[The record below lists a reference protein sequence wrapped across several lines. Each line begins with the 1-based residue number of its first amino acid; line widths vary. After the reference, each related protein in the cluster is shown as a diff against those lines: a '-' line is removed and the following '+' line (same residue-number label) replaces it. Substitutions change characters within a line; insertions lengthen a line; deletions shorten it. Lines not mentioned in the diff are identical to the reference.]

1 MLYIYPET
9 VESVRKFVNKKWP
22 DKNKEVYCQ
31 ENESAW
37 HQNRYILITVS
48 PRINFKVVHYEY
60 INGYLELHLEDDY
73 YGNTFNQ
80 RLYKYLRD
88 NIDTES
94 GDYLWHNWNGMKQG
108 RLRYEY
114 KIGDLLELADYLTK
128 FISKI
133 DPLIEDFLNTY
144 YDGNNDTQKEI
155 FTVSSIDFNKIEDG
169 ASVNINITDGTG
181 SKVVLH
187 TMSLKDVLSL
197 KLKIP
202 DYQRIYCWPQKN
214 VEQLLDDIFI
224 PRNHKYHLGTLI
236 LQKKGDD
243 YDIIDGQQR
252 TVTLALILRAMC
264 IDNIL
269 LLKEKFDSV
278 EAQKYIGY
286 NRYII
291 EMYLDRHYPNIETRS
306 KEAKKILDIISFD
319 VLVLNDSSLE
329 LAYTFF
335 STQNARGKALTD
347 YELLKSHHLRFIPES
362 HEAQQRH
369 LAKMWDKLLVKSER
383 ENGDRSVSIILGI
396 YLYCLRKWTRK
407 QYWYI
412 KEPNRVK
419 NEFEA
424 APTIPEIPP
433 FGERFDFMDPIQG
446 GTHFFAFVNA
456 FIQHYNH
463 FIETKQYH
471 ILWETISCSGLIEIN
486 INGNDD
492 NKKLSE
498 GKRRTH
504 WWYGDVIAAF
514 LFAYYMKFGNQYLSE
529 ALTCITRIVSQLRYE
544 KSKANK
550 QSIMDKAGEME
561 IIVMINQATSPTFFL
576 ASARDIIKRLPYFD
590 KLLTGFDAPSATYL
604 YIDKKM
610 RDHNL
615 FQAICRVNRVDSE
628 EKDFGYII
636 DYQDLFGAVKS
647 AIEDYTN
654 GAFDGYDDDDIEGLL
669 SDRLTEGRKALEES
683 LQAVYTMCEVIHPQ
697 TREGYFAYFVY
708 AETTPVEDQQK
719 ECEENANKRETFYKL
734 VSRLVRRYIDIANE
748 MEQAGYTTEEAA
760 DIKKQV
766 DYFNDIKDEIKLKS
780 GDALDLKYYD
790 PAMRQLIDNYV
801 RAEDSEKLVDLADIS
816 FLDLIDTQGD
826 KAIDSLPKKIKQN
839 ERSVAEILAA
849 NMRKMIISERPNN
862 PAYFDKM
869 SDLLNHLLQE
879 QKDGKIQYKEL
890 IKKLIE
896 KLKEARS
903 TIKTKYPAT
912 IDTKGKQAL
921 YDNLGKDETLAL
933 RVHETIKAN
942 ARDGFRD
949 MDSSGL
955 KKMKALRR
963 AVERVLQGVEVNID
977 DIMQLIV
984 AQREY

>member
-1 MLYIYPET
+1 M
-9 VESVRKFVNKKWP
+9 R
-22 DKNKEVYCQ
+22 
-31 ENESAW
+31 
-37 HQNRYILITVS
+37 
-48 PRINFKVVHYEY
+48 
-60 INGYLELHLEDDY
+60 
-73 YGNTFNQ
+73 
-80 RLYKYLRD
+80 
-88 NIDTES
+88 
-94 GDYLWHNWNGMKQG
+94 QG

-144 YDGNNDTQKEI
+144 YDGNNDTQKDSC
-155 FTVSSIDFNKIEDG
+155 TVSSIDFNEIENG
-169 ASVNINITDGTG
+169 ASVNINITEGTE

-187 TMSLKDVLSL
+187 TMLLKDVFSL

-291 EMYLDRHYPNIETRS
+291 ETYLDRHYPNIETRS

-347 YELLKSHHLRFIPES
+347 YELLKTDYELLKSHHLRFIPES
-362 HEAQQRH
+362 HEDQQRH

-383 ENGDRSVSIILGI
+383 DNGDRSVSIILGI

-412 KEPNRVK
+412 NEPNRVK

-433 FGERFDFMDPIQG
+433 FGEKFDFMDPIQG
-446 GTHFFAFVNA
+446 GAHFFAFVNT
-456 FIQHYNH
+456 FIQQYKH

-471 ILWETISCSGLIEIN
+471 ILWKTISCSGLLEMDI
-486 INGNDD
+486 DD
-492 NKKLSE
+492 NNKKFLE

-504 WWYGDVIAAF
+504 WWYGDIIAAF

-576 ASARDIIKRLPYFD
+576 ASAWNIIKRLPYFD
-590 KLLTGFDAPSATYL
+590 KDLKGIRADYFSREMSLYEKNEKNYL
-604 YIDKKM
+604 IDKFK
-610 RDHNL
+610 DLHN
-615 FQAICRVNRVDSE
+615 
-628 EKDFGYII
+628 K
-636 DYQDLFGAVKS
+636 
-647 AIEDYTN
+647 
-654 GAFDGYDDDDIEGLL
+654 
-669 SDRLTEGRKALEES
+669 
-683 LQAVYTMCEVIHPQ
+683 
-697 TREGYFAYFVY
+697 
-708 AETTPVEDQQK
+708 
-719 ECEENANKRETFYKL
+719 
-734 VSRLVRRYIDIANE
+734 
-748 MEQAGYTTEEAA
+748 
-760 DIKKQV
+760 
-766 DYFNDIKDEIKLKS
+766 
-780 GDALDLKYYD
+780 
-790 PAMRQLIDNYV
+790 
-801 RAEDSEKLVDLADIS
+801 
-816 FLDLIDTQGD
+816 
-826 KAIDSLPKKIKQN
+826 
-839 ERSVAEILAA
+839 
-849 NMRKMIISERPNN
+849 
-862 PAYFDKM
+862 
-869 SDLLNHLLQE
+869 
-879 QKDGKIQYKEL
+879 
-890 IKKLIE
+890 
-896 KLKEARS
+896 
-903 TIKTKYPAT
+903 
-912 IDTKGKQAL
+912 
-921 YDNLGKDETLAL
+921 
-933 RVHETIKAN
+933 
-942 ARDGFRD
+942 
-949 MDSSGL
+949 
-955 KKMKALRR
+955 
-963 AVERVLQGVEVNID
+963 
-977 DIMQLIV
+977 
-984 AQREY
+984 

>member
-22 DKNKEVYCQ
+22 DKNKKVYCQ

-48 PRINFKVVHYEY
+48 PRINFKAVHYEY
-60 INGYLELHLEDDY
+60 INGYLELHLEDEY

-94 GDYLWHNWNGMKQG
+94 GDYLWHNWYGMRQG

-144 YDGNNDTQKEI
+144 YDGNNETQKNSC
-155 FTVSSIDFNKIEDG
+155 TVSSVDFNEIEDG
-169 ASVNINITDGTG
+169 TSVNINITEGTE
-181 SKVVLH
+181 SKVVLQ
-187 TMSLKDVLSL
+187 TMSLRDVLSL

-224 PRNHKYHLGTLI
+224 QRGHKYHLGTLI
-236 LQKKGDD
+236 LQKKGDE

-252 TVTLALILRAMC
+252 TVTLALILRAMDF
-264 IDNIL
+264 DNIQ
-269 LLKEKFDSV
+269 LLKESFDSV
-278 EAQKYIGY
+278 EAQRFVGY

-291 EMYLDRHYPNIETRS
+291 ETYLNRRYPDSDERRN
-306 KEAKKILDIISFD
+306 KVGNILDTISFD

-383 ENGDRSVSIILGI
+383 DNGDRSVSIILGI

-412 KEPNRVK
+412 NEPNRVK

-446 GTHFFAFVNA
+446 GAHFFSFVDT

-463 FIETKQYH
+463 FIETKQYQ
-471 ILWETISCSGLIEIN
+471 ILWKTISCSGLLEMEIDSN
-486 INGNDD
+486 
-492 NKKLSE
+492 NKEFSE
-498 GKRRTH
+498 GKRGTH

-529 ALTCITRIVSQLRYE
+529 AMTCITRIVSQLRYE

-576 ASARDIIKRLPYFD
+576 ANAWDIINRLPYFD
-590 KLLTGFDAPSATYL
+590 KTLKGIRA
-604 YIDKKM
+604 
-610 RDHNL
+610 
-615 FQAICRVNRVDSE
+615 
-628 EKDFGYII
+628 
-636 DYQDLFGAVKS
+636 
-647 AIEDYTN
+647 
-654 GAFDGYDDDDIEGLL
+654 
-669 SDRLTEGRKALEES
+669 
-683 LQAVYTMCEVIHPQ
+683 
-697 TREGYFAYFVY
+697 
-708 AETTPVEDQQK
+708 
-719 ECEENANKRETFYKL
+719 
-734 VSRLVRRYIDIANE
+734 
-748 MEQAGYTTEEAA
+748 
-760 DIKKQV
+760 
-766 DYFNDIKDEIKLKS
+766 DYFSREMSLYEKNEKN
-780 GDALDLKYYD
+780 Y
-790 PAMRQLIDNYV
+790 LID
-801 RAEDSEKLVDLADIS
+801 R
-816 FLDLIDTQGD
+816 F
-826 KAIDSLPKKIKQN
+826 
-839 ERSVAEILAA
+839 
-849 NMRKMIISERPNN
+849 
-862 PAYFDKM
+862 
-869 SDLLNHLLQE
+869 
-879 QKDGKIQYKEL
+879 KEL
-890 IKKLIE
+890 HNK
-896 KLKEARS
+896 
-903 TIKTKYPAT
+903 
-912 IDTKGKQAL
+912 
-921 YDNLGKDETLAL
+921 
-933 RVHETIKAN
+933 
-942 ARDGFRD
+942 
-949 MDSSGL
+949 
-955 KKMKALRR
+955 
-963 AVERVLQGVEVNID
+963 
-977 DIMQLIV
+977 
-984 AQREY
+984 

>member
-9 VESVRKFVNKKWP
+9 VESVGKFVNKKWL
-22 DKNKEVYCQ
+22 DKNKKVYCQ

-48 PRINFKVVHYEY
+48 PRINFKAVHYEY
-60 INGYLELHLEDDY
+60 INGYLELHLEDEY

-94 GDYLWHNWNGMKQG
+94 GDYLWHNWYGMRQG

-144 YDGNNDTQKEI
+144 YDGNNETQKNSC
-155 FTVSSIDFNKIEDG
+155 TVSSVDFNEIEDG
-169 ASVNINITDGTG
+169 TSVNINITEGTE
-181 SKVVLH
+181 SKVVLQ
-187 TMSLKDVLSL
+187 TMSLRDVLSL

-224 PRNHKYHLGTLI
+224 QRGHKYHLGTLI
-236 LQKKGDD
+236 LQKKGDE

-252 TVTLALILRAMC
+252 TVTLALILRAMDF
-264 IDNIL
+264 DNIQ
-269 LLKEKFDSV
+269 LLKESFDSV
-278 EAQKYIGY
+278 EAQRYVGY

-291 EMYLDRHYPNIETRS
+291 ETYLNRRYPDSDERRN
-306 KEAKKILDIISFD
+306 KVGNILDTISFD

-383 ENGDRSVSIILGI
+383 DNGDRSVSIILGI

-412 KEPNRVK
+412 NEPNRVK

-446 GTHFFAFVNA
+446 GAHFFSFVDT

-463 FIETKQYH
+463 FIETKQYQ
-471 ILWETISCSGLIEIN
+471 ILWKTISCSGLLEMEIDSN
-486 INGNDD
+486 
-492 NKKLSE
+492 NKKFSE

-529 ALTCITRIVSQLRYE
+529 AMTCITRIVSQLRYE

-576 ASARDIIKRLPYFD
+576 ANAWDIINRLPYFD
-590 KLLTGFDAPSATYL
+590 KTLKGIRA
-604 YIDKKM
+604 
-610 RDHNL
+610 
-615 FQAICRVNRVDSE
+615 
-628 EKDFGYII
+628 
-636 DYQDLFGAVKS
+636 
-647 AIEDYTN
+647 
-654 GAFDGYDDDDIEGLL
+654 
-669 SDRLTEGRKALEES
+669 
-683 LQAVYTMCEVIHPQ
+683 
-697 TREGYFAYFVY
+697 
-708 AETTPVEDQQK
+708 
-719 ECEENANKRETFYKL
+719 
-734 VSRLVRRYIDIANE
+734 
-748 MEQAGYTTEEAA
+748 
-760 DIKKQV
+760 
-766 DYFNDIKDEIKLKS
+766 DYFSREMSLYEKNEKN
-780 GDALDLKYYD
+780 Y
-790 PAMRQLIDNYV
+790 LID
-801 RAEDSEKLVDLADIS
+801 R
-816 FLDLIDTQGD
+816 F
-826 KAIDSLPKKIKQN
+826 
-839 ERSVAEILAA
+839 
-849 NMRKMIISERPNN
+849 
-862 PAYFDKM
+862 
-869 SDLLNHLLQE
+869 
-879 QKDGKIQYKEL
+879 KEL
-890 IKKLIE
+890 HNK
-896 KLKEARS
+896 
-903 TIKTKYPAT
+903 
-912 IDTKGKQAL
+912 
-921 YDNLGKDETLAL
+921 
-933 RVHETIKAN
+933 
-942 ARDGFRD
+942 
-949 MDSSGL
+949 
-955 KKMKALRR
+955 
-963 AVERVLQGVEVNID
+963 
-977 DIMQLIV
+977 
-984 AQREY
+984 

>member
-22 DKNKEVYCQ
+22 DKNKKVYCQ

-48 PRINFKVVHYEY
+48 PRINFKAVHYEY
-60 INGYLELHLEDDY
+60 INGYLELHLEDEY

-94 GDYLWHNWNGMKQG
+94 GDYLWHNWYGMRQG

-144 YDGNNDTQKEI
+144 YDGNNETQKNSY
-155 FTVSSIDFNKIEDG
+155 TVSSVDFNEIEDG
-169 ASVNINITDGTG
+169 TSVNINITEGTE
-181 SKVVLH
+181 SKVVLQ
-187 TMSLKDVLSL
+187 TMSLRDVLSL

-224 PRNHKYHLGTLI
+224 QRGHKYHLGTLI
-236 LQKKGDD
+236 LQKKGDE

-252 TVTLALILRAMC
+252 TVTLALILRAMDF
-264 IDNIL
+264 DNIQ
-269 LLKEKFDSV
+269 LLKESFDSV
-278 EAQKYIGY
+278 EAQRYVGY

-291 EMYLDRHYPNIETRS
+291 ETYLNRRYPDSDERRN
-306 KEAKKILDIISFD
+306 KVGNILDTISFD

-383 ENGDRSVSIILGI
+383 DNGDRSVSIILGI

-412 KEPNRVK
+412 NEPNRVK

-446 GTHFFAFVNA
+446 GAHFFSFVDT

-463 FIETKQYH
+463 FIETKQYQ
-471 ILWETISCSGLIEIN
+471 ILWKTISCSGLLEMEIDSN
-486 INGNDD
+486 
-492 NKKLSE
+492 NKKFSE

-529 ALTCITRIVSQLRYE
+529 AMTCITRIVSQLRYE

-576 ASARDIIKRLPYFD
+576 ANAWDIINRLPYFD
-590 KLLTGFDAPSATYL
+590 KTLKGIRA
-604 YIDKKM
+604 
-610 RDHNL
+610 
-615 FQAICRVNRVDSE
+615 
-628 EKDFGYII
+628 
-636 DYQDLFGAVKS
+636 
-647 AIEDYTN
+647 
-654 GAFDGYDDDDIEGLL
+654 
-669 SDRLTEGRKALEES
+669 
-683 LQAVYTMCEVIHPQ
+683 
-697 TREGYFAYFVY
+697 
-708 AETTPVEDQQK
+708 
-719 ECEENANKRETFYKL
+719 
-734 VSRLVRRYIDIANE
+734 
-748 MEQAGYTTEEAA
+748 
-760 DIKKQV
+760 
-766 DYFNDIKDEIKLKS
+766 DYFSREMSLYEKNEKN
-780 GDALDLKYYD
+780 Y
-790 PAMRQLIDNYV
+790 LID
-801 RAEDSEKLVDLADIS
+801 R
-816 FLDLIDTQGD
+816 F
-826 KAIDSLPKKIKQN
+826 
-839 ERSVAEILAA
+839 
-849 NMRKMIISERPNN
+849 
-862 PAYFDKM
+862 
-869 SDLLNHLLQE
+869 
-879 QKDGKIQYKEL
+879 KEL
-890 IKKLIE
+890 HNK
-896 KLKEARS
+896 
-903 TIKTKYPAT
+903 
-912 IDTKGKQAL
+912 
-921 YDNLGKDETLAL
+921 
-933 RVHETIKAN
+933 
-942 ARDGFRD
+942 
-949 MDSSGL
+949 
-955 KKMKALRR
+955 
-963 AVERVLQGVEVNID
+963 
-977 DIMQLIV
+977 
-984 AQREY
+984 

>member
-22 DKNKEVYCQ
+22 DKNKKVYCQ

-48 PRINFKVVHYEY
+48 PRINFKAVHYEY
-60 INGYLELHLEDDY
+60 INGYLELHLEDEY

-94 GDYLWHNWNGMKQG
+94 GDYLWHNWYGMRQG

-144 YDGNNDTQKEI
+144 YDGNNETQKNSC
-155 FTVSSIDFNKIEDG
+155 TVSSVDFNEIEDG
-169 ASVNINITDGTG
+169 TSVNINITEGTE
-181 SKVVLH
+181 SKVVLQ
-187 TMSLKDVLSL
+187 TMSLRDVLSL

-202 DYQRIYCWPQKN
+202 DYQHIYCWPQKN

-224 PRNHKYHLGTLI
+224 QRGHKYHLGTLI
-236 LQKKGDD
+236 LQKKGDE

-252 TVTLALILRAMC
+252 TVTLALILRAMDF
-264 IDNIL
+264 DNIQ
-269 LLKEKFDSV
+269 LLKESFDSV
-278 EAQKYIGY
+278 EAQRYVGY

-291 EMYLDRHYPNIETRS
+291 ETYLNRRYPDSDERRN
-306 KEAKKILDIISFD
+306 KVGNILDTISFD

-383 ENGDRSVSIILGI
+383 DNGDRSVSIILGI

-412 KEPNRVK
+412 NEPNRVK

-446 GTHFFAFVNA
+446 GAHFFSFVDT

-463 FIETKQYH
+463 FIETKQYQ
-471 ILWETISCSGLIEIN
+471 ILWKTISCSGLLEMEIDSN
-486 INGNDD
+486 
-492 NKKLSE
+492 NKKFSE

-529 ALTCITRIVSQLRYE
+529 AMTCITRIVSQLRYE

-576 ASARDIIKRLPYFD
+576 ANAWDIINRLPYFD
-590 KLLTGFDAPSATYL
+590 KTLKGIRA
-604 YIDKKM
+604 
-610 RDHNL
+610 
-615 FQAICRVNRVDSE
+615 
-628 EKDFGYII
+628 
-636 DYQDLFGAVKS
+636 
-647 AIEDYTN
+647 
-654 GAFDGYDDDDIEGLL
+654 
-669 SDRLTEGRKALEES
+669 
-683 LQAVYTMCEVIHPQ
+683 
-697 TREGYFAYFVY
+697 
-708 AETTPVEDQQK
+708 
-719 ECEENANKRETFYKL
+719 
-734 VSRLVRRYIDIANE
+734 
-748 MEQAGYTTEEAA
+748 
-760 DIKKQV
+760 
-766 DYFNDIKDEIKLKS
+766 DYFSREMSLYEKNEKN
-780 GDALDLKYYD
+780 Y
-790 PAMRQLIDNYV
+790 LID
-801 RAEDSEKLVDLADIS
+801 R
-816 FLDLIDTQGD
+816 F
-826 KAIDSLPKKIKQN
+826 
-839 ERSVAEILAA
+839 
-849 NMRKMIISERPNN
+849 
-862 PAYFDKM
+862 
-869 SDLLNHLLQE
+869 
-879 QKDGKIQYKEL
+879 KEL
-890 IKKLIE
+890 HNK
-896 KLKEARS
+896 
-903 TIKTKYPAT
+903 
-912 IDTKGKQAL
+912 
-921 YDNLGKDETLAL
+921 
-933 RVHETIKAN
+933 
-942 ARDGFRD
+942 
-949 MDSSGL
+949 
-955 KKMKALRR
+955 
-963 AVERVLQGVEVNID
+963 
-977 DIMQLIV
+977 
-984 AQREY
+984 

>member
-22 DKNKEVYCQ
+22 DKNKKVYCQ

-60 INGYLELHLEDDY
+60 INGYLELHLEDEY

-94 GDYLWHNWNGMKQG
+94 GDYLWHNWYGMRQG

-144 YDGNNDTQKEI
+144 YDGNNETQKNSC
-155 FTVSSIDFNKIEDG
+155 TVSSVDFNEIEDG
-169 ASVNINITDGTG
+169 TSVNINITEGTE
-181 SKVVLH
+181 SKVVLQ
-187 TMSLKDVLSL
+187 TMSLRDVLSL

-224 PRNHKYHLGTLI
+224 QRGHKYHLGTLI
-236 LQKKGDD
+236 LQKKGDE

-252 TVTLALILRAMC
+252 TVTLALILRAMDF
-264 IDNIL
+264 DNIQ
-269 LLKEKFDSV
+269 LLKESFDSV
-278 EAQKYIGY
+278 EAQRYVGY

-291 EMYLDRHYPNIETRS
+291 ETYLNRRYPDSDERRN
-306 KEAKKILDIISFD
+306 KVGNILDTISFD

-383 ENGDRSVSIILGI
+383 DNGDRSVSIILGI

-412 KEPNRVK
+412 NEPNRVK

-446 GTHFFAFVNA
+446 GAHFFSFVDT

-471 ILWETISCSGLIEIN
+471 ILWETISCSGLLEMEIDSN
-486 INGNDD
+486 
-492 NKKLSE
+492 NKKFSE

-529 ALTCITRIVSQLRYE
+529 AMTCITRIVSQLRYE

-576 ASARDIIKRLPYFD
+576 ANAWDIINRLPYFD
-590 KLLTGFDAPSATYL
+590 KTLKGIRA
-604 YIDKKM
+604 
-610 RDHNL
+610 
-615 FQAICRVNRVDSE
+615 
-628 EKDFGYII
+628 
-636 DYQDLFGAVKS
+636 
-647 AIEDYTN
+647 
-654 GAFDGYDDDDIEGLL
+654 
-669 SDRLTEGRKALEES
+669 
-683 LQAVYTMCEVIHPQ
+683 
-697 TREGYFAYFVY
+697 
-708 AETTPVEDQQK
+708 
-719 ECEENANKRETFYKL
+719 
-734 VSRLVRRYIDIANE
+734 
-748 MEQAGYTTEEAA
+748 
-760 DIKKQV
+760 
-766 DYFNDIKDEIKLKS
+766 DYFSREMSLYEKNEKN
-780 GDALDLKYYD
+780 Y
-790 PAMRQLIDNYV
+790 LID
-801 RAEDSEKLVDLADIS
+801 R
-816 FLDLIDTQGD
+816 F
-826 KAIDSLPKKIKQN
+826 
-839 ERSVAEILAA
+839 
-849 NMRKMIISERPNN
+849 
-862 PAYFDKM
+862 
-869 SDLLNHLLQE
+869 
-879 QKDGKIQYKEL
+879 KEL
-890 IKKLIE
+890 HNK
-896 KLKEARS
+896 
-903 TIKTKYPAT
+903 
-912 IDTKGKQAL
+912 
-921 YDNLGKDETLAL
+921 
-933 RVHETIKAN
+933 
-942 ARDGFRD
+942 
-949 MDSSGL
+949 
-955 KKMKALRR
+955 
-963 AVERVLQGVEVNID
+963 
-977 DIMQLIV
+977 
-984 AQREY
+984 

>member
-1 MLYIYPET
+1 M
-9 VESVRKFVNKKWP
+9 
-22 DKNKEVYCQ
+22 Q
-31 ENESAW
+31 
-37 HQNRYILITVS
+37 
-48 PRINFKVVHYEY
+48 
-60 INGYLELHLEDDY
+60 
-73 YGNTFNQ
+73 
-80 RLYKYLRD
+80 
-88 NIDTES
+88 
-94 GDYLWHNWNGMKQG
+94 
-108 RLRYEY
+108 
-114 KIGDLLELADYLTK
+114 
-128 FISKI
+128 
-133 DPLIEDFLNTY
+133 
-144 YDGNNDTQKEI
+144 
-155 FTVSSIDFNKIEDG
+155 
-169 ASVNINITDGTG
+169 
-181 SKVVLH
+181 
-187 TMSLKDVLSL
+187 
-197 KLKIP
+197 
-202 DYQRIYCWPQKN
+202 
-214 VEQLLDDIFI
+214 

-590 KLLTGFDAPSATYL
+590 K
-604 YIDKKM
+604 
-610 RDHNL
+610 NL
-615 FQAICRVNRVDSE
+615 KGIR
-628 EKDFGYII
+628 
-636 DYQDLFGAVKS
+636 
-647 AIEDYTN
+647 
-654 GAFDGYDDDDIEGLL
+654 
-669 SDRLTEGRKALEES
+669 
-683 LQAVYTMCEVIHPQ
+683 
-697 TREGYFAYFVY
+697 
-708 AETTPVEDQQK
+708 
-719 ECEENANKRETFYKL
+719 
-734 VSRLVRRYIDIANE
+734 
-748 MEQAGYTTEEAA
+748 
-760 DIKKQV
+760 V
-766 DYFNDIKDEIKLKS
+766 DYFNKEMSLYEQNEKN
-780 GDALDLKYYD
+780 Y
-790 PAMRQLIDNYV
+790 LID
-801 RAEDSEKLVDLADIS
+801 S
-816 FLDLIDTQGD
+816 F
-826 KAIDSLPKKIKQN
+826 
-839 ERSVAEILAA
+839 
-849 NMRKMIISERPNN
+849 
-862 PAYFDKM
+862 
-869 SDLLNHLLQE
+869 
-879 QKDGKIQYKEL
+879 
-890 IKKLIE
+890 
-896 KLKEARS
+896 
-903 TIKTKYPAT
+903 KTLHNK
-912 IDTKGKQAL
+912 
-921 YDNLGKDETLAL
+921 
-933 RVHETIKAN
+933 
-942 ARDGFRD
+942 
-949 MDSSGL
+949 
-955 KKMKALRR
+955 
-963 AVERVLQGVEVNID
+963 
-977 DIMQLIV
+977 
-984 AQREY
+984 

>member
-22 DKNKEVYCQ
+22 DKNKKVYCQ

-60 INGYLELHLEDDY
+60 INGYLELHLEDEY

-94 GDYLWHNWNGMKQG
+94 GDYLWHNWYGMRQG

-133 DPLIEDFLNTY
+133 DPLIENFLNTY
-144 YDGNNDTQKEI
+144 YDGNNETQKNSC
-155 FTVSSIDFNKIEDG
+155 TVSSVDFNEIEDG
-169 ASVNINITDGTG
+169 TSVNINITEGTEN
-181 SKVVLH
+181 KVVLQ
-187 TMSLKDVLSL
+187 TMSLRDVLSL

-224 PRNHKYHLGTLI
+224 QRGHKYHLGTLI
-236 LQKKGDD
+236 LQKKGDE

-252 TVTLALILRAMC
+252 TVTLALILRAMDF
-264 IDNIL
+264 DNIQ
-269 LLKEKFDSV
+269 LLKESFDSV
-278 EAQKYIGY
+278 EAQRYVGY

-291 EMYLDRHYPNIETRS
+291 ETYLNRRYPDSDERRN
-306 KEAKKILDIISFD
+306 KVGNILDTISFD

-383 ENGDRSVSIILGI
+383 DNGDRSVSIILGI

-412 KEPNRVK
+412 NEPNRVK

-446 GTHFFAFVNA
+446 GAHFFSFVDT

-463 FIETKQYH
+463 FIETKQYQ
-471 ILWETISCSGLIEIN
+471 ILWKTISCSGLLEMEIDSN
-486 INGNDD
+486 
-492 NKKLSE
+492 NKKFSE

-529 ALTCITRIVSQLRYE
+529 AMTCITRIVSQLRYE

-576 ASARDIIKRLPYFD
+576 ANAWDIINRLPYFD
-590 KLLTGFDAPSATYL
+590 KTLKGIRA
-604 YIDKKM
+604 
-610 RDHNL
+610 
-615 FQAICRVNRVDSE
+615 
-628 EKDFGYII
+628 
-636 DYQDLFGAVKS
+636 
-647 AIEDYTN
+647 
-654 GAFDGYDDDDIEGLL
+654 
-669 SDRLTEGRKALEES
+669 
-683 LQAVYTMCEVIHPQ
+683 
-697 TREGYFAYFVY
+697 
-708 AETTPVEDQQK
+708 
-719 ECEENANKRETFYKL
+719 
-734 VSRLVRRYIDIANE
+734 
-748 MEQAGYTTEEAA
+748 
-760 DIKKQV
+760 
-766 DYFNDIKDEIKLKS
+766 DYFSREMSLYEKNEKN
-780 GDALDLKYYD
+780 Y
-790 PAMRQLIDNYV
+790 LID
-801 RAEDSEKLVDLADIS
+801 R
-816 FLDLIDTQGD
+816 F
-826 KAIDSLPKKIKQN
+826 
-839 ERSVAEILAA
+839 
-849 NMRKMIISERPNN
+849 
-862 PAYFDKM
+862 
-869 SDLLNHLLQE
+869 
-879 QKDGKIQYKEL
+879 KEL
-890 IKKLIE
+890 HNK
-896 KLKEARS
+896 
-903 TIKTKYPAT
+903 
-912 IDTKGKQAL
+912 
-921 YDNLGKDETLAL
+921 
-933 RVHETIKAN
+933 
-942 ARDGFRD
+942 
-949 MDSSGL
+949 
-955 KKMKALRR
+955 
-963 AVERVLQGVEVNID
+963 
-977 DIMQLIV
+977 
-984 AQREY
+984 

>member
-22 DKNKEVYCQ
+22 DKNKKVYCQ

-60 INGYLELHLEDDY
+60 INGYLELHLEDEY

-80 RLYKYLRD
+80 KLYKYLRD

-94 GDYLWHNWNGMKQG
+94 GDYLWHNWYGMRQG

-128 FISKI
+128 FISKV

-144 YDGNNDTQKEI
+144 YDGNNETQKNSC
-155 FTVSSIDFNKIEDG
+155 TVSSVDFNEIEDG
-169 ASVNINITDGTG
+169 TSVNINITEGTE
-181 SKVVLH
+181 SKVVLQ
-187 TMSLKDVLSL
+187 TMSLRDVLSL

-224 PRNHKYHLGTLI
+224 QRGHKYHLGTLI
-236 LQKKGDD
+236 LQKKGDE

-252 TVTLALILRAMC
+252 TVTLALILRAMDF
-264 IDNIL
+264 DNIQ
-269 LLKEKFDSV
+269 LLKESFDSV
-278 EAQKYIGY
+278 EAQRYVGY

-291 EMYLDRHYPNIETRS
+291 ETYLNRRYPDSDERRN
-306 KEAKKILDIISFD
+306 KVGNILDTISFD

-383 ENGDRSVSIILGI
+383 DNGDRSVSIILGI

-412 KEPNRVK
+412 NEPNRVK

-446 GTHFFAFVNA
+446 GAHFFSFVDT

-463 FIETKQYH
+463 FIETKQYQ
-471 ILWETISCSGLIEIN
+471 ILWKTISCSGLLEMEIDSN
-486 INGNDD
+486 
-492 NKKLSE
+492 NKKFSE

-529 ALTCITRIVSQLRYE
+529 AMTCITRIVSQLRYE

-576 ASARDIIKRLPYFD
+576 ANAWDIIKRLPYFD
-590 KLLTGFDAPSATYL
+590 KTLKGIRA
-604 YIDKKM
+604 
-610 RDHNL
+610 
-615 FQAICRVNRVDSE
+615 
-628 EKDFGYII
+628 
-636 DYQDLFGAVKS
+636 
-647 AIEDYTN
+647 
-654 GAFDGYDDDDIEGLL
+654 
-669 SDRLTEGRKALEES
+669 
-683 LQAVYTMCEVIHPQ
+683 
-697 TREGYFAYFVY
+697 
-708 AETTPVEDQQK
+708 
-719 ECEENANKRETFYKL
+719 
-734 VSRLVRRYIDIANE
+734 
-748 MEQAGYTTEEAA
+748 
-760 DIKKQV
+760 
-766 DYFNDIKDEIKLKS
+766 DYFNKEMSLYEQNEKN
-780 GDALDLKYYD
+780 Y
-790 PAMRQLIDNYV
+790 LID
-801 RAEDSEKLVDLADIS
+801 S
-816 FLDLIDTQGD
+816 F
-826 KAIDSLPKKIKQN
+826 
-839 ERSVAEILAA
+839 
-849 NMRKMIISERPNN
+849 
-862 PAYFDKM
+862 
-869 SDLLNHLLQE
+869 
-879 QKDGKIQYKEL
+879 
-890 IKKLIE
+890 
-896 KLKEARS
+896 
-903 TIKTKYPAT
+903 KTLHNK
-912 IDTKGKQAL
+912 
-921 YDNLGKDETLAL
+921 
-933 RVHETIKAN
+933 
-942 ARDGFRD
+942 
-949 MDSSGL
+949 
-955 KKMKALRR
+955 
-963 AVERVLQGVEVNID
+963 
-977 DIMQLIV
+977 
-984 AQREY
+984 

>member
-60 INGYLELHLEDDY
+60 INGYLELHLEDEY

-80 RLYKYLRD
+80 KLYKYLRD

-94 GDYLWHNWNGMKQG
+94 GDYLWHNWYGMRQG

-144 YDGNNDTQKEI
+144 YDGNNETQKNNC
-155 FTVSSIDFNKIEDG
+155 TVSFVDFNEIEDG
-169 ASVNINITDGTG
+169 TSVNINITEGTEN
-181 SKVVLH
+181 KVVLH
-187 TMSLKDVLSL
+187 TMSLRDVLSL

-224 PRNHKYHLGTLI
+224 QRDHKYHLGTLI
-236 LQKKGDD
+236 LQKKGDE

-252 TVTLALILRAMC
+252 TVTLALILRAMDF
-264 IDNIL
+264 DNIQ
-269 LLKEKFDSV
+269 LLKESFDSV
-278 EAQKYIGY
+278 EAQRYVGY

-291 EMYLDRHYPNIETRS
+291 ETYLNRRYPDSYKRRNKVEN
-306 KEAKKILDIISFD
+306 ILDTISFD

-329 LAYTFF
+329 LAYIFF

-383 ENGDRSVSIILGI
+383 DNGDRSVSIILGI

-412 KEPNRVK
+412 NEPNRVK

-433 FGERFDFMDPIQG
+433 FGEKFDFMDPIQG
-446 GTHFFAFVNA
+446 GAHFFAFVNT
-456 FIQHYNH
+456 FIQRYKH

-471 ILWETISCSGLIEIN
+471 ILWETISCSGLLEMEI
-486 INGNDD
+486 DD
-492 NKKLSE
+492 NNKNFLE
-498 GKRRTH
+498 RKRRTH

-576 ASARDIIKRLPYFD
+576 ASAWDIINRLPYFD
-590 KLLTGFDAPSATYL
+590 KTLKGIRA
-604 YIDKKM
+604 
-610 RDHNL
+610 
-615 FQAICRVNRVDSE
+615 
-628 EKDFGYII
+628 
-636 DYQDLFGAVKS
+636 
-647 AIEDYTN
+647 
-654 GAFDGYDDDDIEGLL
+654 
-669 SDRLTEGRKALEES
+669 
-683 LQAVYTMCEVIHPQ
+683 
-697 TREGYFAYFVY
+697 
-708 AETTPVEDQQK
+708 
-719 ECEENANKRETFYKL
+719 
-734 VSRLVRRYIDIANE
+734 
-748 MEQAGYTTEEAA
+748 
-760 DIKKQV
+760 
-766 DYFNDIKDEIKLKS
+766 DYFSREMSLYEKNEKN
-780 GDALDLKYYD
+780 Y
-790 PAMRQLIDNYV
+790 LID
-801 RAEDSEKLVDLADIS
+801 R
-816 FLDLIDTQGD
+816 F
-826 KAIDSLPKKIKQN
+826 
-839 ERSVAEILAA
+839 
-849 NMRKMIISERPNN
+849 
-862 PAYFDKM
+862 
-869 SDLLNHLLQE
+869 
-879 QKDGKIQYKEL
+879 KEL
-890 IKKLIE
+890 HNK
-896 KLKEARS
+896 
-903 TIKTKYPAT
+903 
-912 IDTKGKQAL
+912 
-921 YDNLGKDETLAL
+921 
-933 RVHETIKAN
+933 
-942 ARDGFRD
+942 
-949 MDSSGL
+949 
-955 KKMKALRR
+955 
-963 AVERVLQGVEVNID
+963 
-977 DIMQLIV
+977 
-984 AQREY
+984 

>member
-22 DKNKEVYCQ
+22 DKNKKVYCQ

-48 PRINFKVVHYEY
+48 PRINFKAVHYEY
-60 INGYLELHLEDDY
+60 INGYLELHLEDEY

-94 GDYLWHNWNGMKQG
+94 GDYLWHNWYGMRQG

-144 YDGNNDTQKEI
+144 YDGNNETQKNSC
-155 FTVSSIDFNKIEDG
+155 TVSSVDFNEIEDG
-169 ASVNINITDGTG
+169 TSVNINITEGTE
-181 SKVVLH
+181 SKVVLQ
-187 TMSLKDVLSL
+187 TMSLRDVLSL

-202 DYQRIYCWPQKN
+202 NYQRIYCWPQKN

-224 PRNHKYHLGTLI
+224 QRGHKYHLGTLI
-236 LQKKGDD
+236 LQKKGDE

-252 TVTLALILRAMC
+252 TVTLALILRAMDF
-264 IDNIL
+264 DNIQ
-269 LLKEKFDSV
+269 LLKESFDSV
-278 EAQKYIGY
+278 EAQRYVGY

-291 EMYLDRHYPNIETRS
+291 ETYLNRRYPDSDERRN
-306 KEAKKILDIISFD
+306 KVGNILDTISFD

-383 ENGDRSVSIILGI
+383 DNGDRSVSIILGI

-412 KEPNRVK
+412 NEPNRVK

-446 GTHFFAFVNA
+446 GAHFFSFVDT

-463 FIETKQYH
+463 FIETKQYQ
-471 ILWETISCSGLIEIN
+471 ILWKTISCSGLLEMEIDSN
-486 INGNDD
+486 
-492 NKKLSE
+492 NKKFSE

-529 ALTCITRIVSQLRYE
+529 AMTCITRIVSQLRYE

-576 ASARDIIKRLPYFD
+576 ANAWDIINRLPYFD
-590 KLLTGFDAPSATYL
+590 KTLKGIRA
-604 YIDKKM
+604 
-610 RDHNL
+610 
-615 FQAICRVNRVDSE
+615 
-628 EKDFGYII
+628 
-636 DYQDLFGAVKS
+636 
-647 AIEDYTN
+647 
-654 GAFDGYDDDDIEGLL
+654 
-669 SDRLTEGRKALEES
+669 
-683 LQAVYTMCEVIHPQ
+683 
-697 TREGYFAYFVY
+697 
-708 AETTPVEDQQK
+708 
-719 ECEENANKRETFYKL
+719 
-734 VSRLVRRYIDIANE
+734 
-748 MEQAGYTTEEAA
+748 
-760 DIKKQV
+760 
-766 DYFNDIKDEIKLKS
+766 DYFSREMSLYEKNEKN
-780 GDALDLKYYD
+780 Y
-790 PAMRQLIDNYV
+790 LID
-801 RAEDSEKLVDLADIS
+801 R
-816 FLDLIDTQGD
+816 F
-826 KAIDSLPKKIKQN
+826 
-839 ERSVAEILAA
+839 
-849 NMRKMIISERPNN
+849 
-862 PAYFDKM
+862 
-869 SDLLNHLLQE
+869 
-879 QKDGKIQYKEL
+879 KEL
-890 IKKLIE
+890 HNK
-896 KLKEARS
+896 
-903 TIKTKYPAT
+903 
-912 IDTKGKQAL
+912 
-921 YDNLGKDETLAL
+921 
-933 RVHETIKAN
+933 
-942 ARDGFRD
+942 
-949 MDSSGL
+949 
-955 KKMKALRR
+955 
-963 AVERVLQGVEVNID
+963 
-977 DIMQLIV
+977 
-984 AQREY
+984 

>member
-22 DKNKEVYCQ
+22 DKNKKVYCQ

-48 PRINFKVVHYEY
+48 PRINFKAVHYEY
-60 INGYLELHLEDDY
+60 INGYLELHLEDEY

-94 GDYLWHNWNGMKQG
+94 GDYLWHNWYGMRQG

-144 YDGNNDTQKEI
+144 YDGNNETQKNSC
-155 FTVSSIDFNKIEDG
+155 TVSSVDFNEIEDG
-169 ASVNINITDGTG
+169 TSVNINITEGTE
-181 SKVVLH
+181 SKVVLQ
-187 TMSLKDVLSL
+187 TMSLRDVLSL

-224 PRNHKYHLGTLI
+224 QRGHKYHLGTLI
-236 LQKKGDD
+236 LQKKGDE

-252 TVTLALILRAMC
+252 TVTLALILRAMDF
-264 IDNIL
+264 DNIQ
-269 LLKEKFDSV
+269 LLKESFDSV
-278 EAQKYIGY
+278 EAQRYVGY

-291 EMYLDRHYPNIETRS
+291 ETYLNRRYPDSDERRN
-306 KEAKKILDIISFD
+306 KVGNILDTISFD

-335 STQNARGKALTD
+335 STQNARGNALTD

-383 ENGDRSVSIILGI
+383 DNGDRSVSIILGI

-412 KEPNRVK
+412 NEPNRVK

-446 GTHFFAFVNA
+446 GAHFFSFVDT

-463 FIETKQYH
+463 FIETKQYQ
-471 ILWETISCSGLIEIN
+471 ILWKTISCSGLLEMEIDSN
-486 INGNDD
+486 
-492 NKKLSE
+492 NKKFSE

-529 ALTCITRIVSQLRYE
+529 AMTCITRIVSQLRYE

-576 ASARDIIKRLPYFD
+576 ANAWDIINRLPYFD
-590 KLLTGFDAPSATYL
+590 KTLKGIRA
-604 YIDKKM
+604 
-610 RDHNL
+610 
-615 FQAICRVNRVDSE
+615 
-628 EKDFGYII
+628 
-636 DYQDLFGAVKS
+636 
-647 AIEDYTN
+647 
-654 GAFDGYDDDDIEGLL
+654 
-669 SDRLTEGRKALEES
+669 
-683 LQAVYTMCEVIHPQ
+683 
-697 TREGYFAYFVY
+697 
-708 AETTPVEDQQK
+708 
-719 ECEENANKRETFYKL
+719 
-734 VSRLVRRYIDIANE
+734 
-748 MEQAGYTTEEAA
+748 
-760 DIKKQV
+760 
-766 DYFNDIKDEIKLKS
+766 DYFSREMSLYEKNEKN
-780 GDALDLKYYD
+780 Y
-790 PAMRQLIDNYV
+790 LID
-801 RAEDSEKLVDLADIS
+801 R
-816 FLDLIDTQGD
+816 F
-826 KAIDSLPKKIKQN
+826 
-839 ERSVAEILAA
+839 
-849 NMRKMIISERPNN
+849 
-862 PAYFDKM
+862 
-869 SDLLNHLLQE
+869 
-879 QKDGKIQYKEL
+879 KEL
-890 IKKLIE
+890 HNK
-896 KLKEARS
+896 
-903 TIKTKYPAT
+903 
-912 IDTKGKQAL
+912 
-921 YDNLGKDETLAL
+921 
-933 RVHETIKAN
+933 
-942 ARDGFRD
+942 
-949 MDSSGL
+949 
-955 KKMKALRR
+955 
-963 AVERVLQGVEVNID
+963 
-977 DIMQLIV
+977 
-984 AQREY
+984 

>member
-22 DKNKEVYCQ
+22 DKNKKVYCQ

-48 PRINFKVVHYEY
+48 PRINFKAVHYEY
-60 INGYLELHLEDDY
+60 INGYLELHLEDEY

-94 GDYLWHNWNGMKQG
+94 GDYLWHNWYGMRQG

-144 YDGNNDTQKEI
+144 YDGNNETQKNSC
-155 FTVSSIDFNKIEDG
+155 TVSSVDFNEIEDG
-169 ASVNINITDGTG
+169 TSVNINITEGTE
-181 SKVVLH
+181 SKVVLQ
-187 TMSLKDVLSL
+187 TMSLRDVLSL

-224 PRNHKYHLGTLI
+224 QRGHKYHLGTLI
-236 LQKKGDD
+236 LQKKGDE

-252 TVTLALILRAMC
+252 TVTLALILRAMDF
-264 IDNIL
+264 DNIQ
-269 LLKEKFDSV
+269 LLKESFDSV
-278 EAQKYIGY
+278 EAQRYVGY

-291 EMYLDRHYPNIETRS
+291 ETYLNRRYPDSDERRN
-306 KEAKKILDIISFD
+306 KVGNILDTISFD

-383 ENGDRSVSIILGI
+383 DNGDRSVSIILGI

-412 KEPNRVK
+412 NEPNRVK
-419 NEFEA
+419 NEFEV

-446 GTHFFAFVNA
+446 GAHFFSFVDT

-463 FIETKQYH
+463 FIETKQYQ
-471 ILWETISCSGLIEIN
+471 ILWKTISCSGLLEMEIDSN
-486 INGNDD
+486 
-492 NKKLSE
+492 NKKFSE

-529 ALTCITRIVSQLRYE
+529 AMTCITRIVSQLRYE

-576 ASARDIIKRLPYFD
+576 ANAWDIINRLPYFD
-590 KLLTGFDAPSATYL
+590 KTLKGIRA
-604 YIDKKM
+604 
-610 RDHNL
+610 
-615 FQAICRVNRVDSE
+615 
-628 EKDFGYII
+628 
-636 DYQDLFGAVKS
+636 
-647 AIEDYTN
+647 
-654 GAFDGYDDDDIEGLL
+654 
-669 SDRLTEGRKALEES
+669 
-683 LQAVYTMCEVIHPQ
+683 
-697 TREGYFAYFVY
+697 
-708 AETTPVEDQQK
+708 
-719 ECEENANKRETFYKL
+719 
-734 VSRLVRRYIDIANE
+734 
-748 MEQAGYTTEEAA
+748 
-760 DIKKQV
+760 
-766 DYFNDIKDEIKLKS
+766 DYFSREMSLYEKNEKN
-780 GDALDLKYYD
+780 Y
-790 PAMRQLIDNYV
+790 LID
-801 RAEDSEKLVDLADIS
+801 R
-816 FLDLIDTQGD
+816 F
-826 KAIDSLPKKIKQN
+826 
-839 ERSVAEILAA
+839 
-849 NMRKMIISERPNN
+849 
-862 PAYFDKM
+862 
-869 SDLLNHLLQE
+869 
-879 QKDGKIQYKEL
+879 KEL
-890 IKKLIE
+890 HNK
-896 KLKEARS
+896 
-903 TIKTKYPAT
+903 
-912 IDTKGKQAL
+912 
-921 YDNLGKDETLAL
+921 
-933 RVHETIKAN
+933 
-942 ARDGFRD
+942 
-949 MDSSGL
+949 
-955 KKMKALRR
+955 
-963 AVERVLQGVEVNID
+963 
-977 DIMQLIV
+977 
-984 AQREY
+984 

>member
-9 VESVRKFVNKKWP
+9 VESVGKFVNKKWP
-22 DKNKEVYCQ
+22 DKNKKVYCQ

-48 PRINFKVVHYEY
+48 PRINFKAVHYEY
-60 INGYLELHLEDDY
+60 INGYLELHLEDEY

-94 GDYLWHNWNGMKQG
+94 GDYLWHNWYGMRQG

-144 YDGNNDTQKEI
+144 YDGNNETQKNSC
-155 FTVSSIDFNKIEDG
+155 TVSSVDFNEIEDG
-169 ASVNINITDGTG
+169 TSVNINITEGTE
-181 SKVVLH
+181 SKVVLQ
-187 TMSLKDVLSL
+187 TMSLRDVLSL

-224 PRNHKYHLGTLI
+224 QRGHKYHLGTLI
-236 LQKKGDD
+236 LQKKGDE

-252 TVTLALILRAMC
+252 TVTLALILRAMDF
-264 IDNIL
+264 DNIQ
-269 LLKEKFDSV
+269 LLKESFDSV
-278 EAQKYIGY
+278 EAQRYVGY

-291 EMYLDRHYPNIETRS
+291 ETYLNRRYPDSDERRN
-306 KEAKKILDIISFD
+306 KVGNILDTISFD

-383 ENGDRSVSIILGI
+383 DNGDRSVSIILGI

-412 KEPNRVK
+412 NEPNRVK

-446 GTHFFAFVNA
+446 GAHFFSFVDT

-463 FIETKQYH
+463 FIETKQYQ
-471 ILWETISCSGLIEIN
+471 ILWKTISCSGLLEMEIDSN
-486 INGNDD
+486 
-492 NKKLSE
+492 NKKFSE

-529 ALTCITRIVSQLRYE
+529 AMTCITRIVSQLRYE

-576 ASARDIIKRLPYFD
+576 ANAWDIINRLPYFD
-590 KLLTGFDAPSATYL
+590 KTLKGIRA
-604 YIDKKM
+604 
-610 RDHNL
+610 
-615 FQAICRVNRVDSE
+615 
-628 EKDFGYII
+628 
-636 DYQDLFGAVKS
+636 
-647 AIEDYTN
+647 
-654 GAFDGYDDDDIEGLL
+654 
-669 SDRLTEGRKALEES
+669 
-683 LQAVYTMCEVIHPQ
+683 
-697 TREGYFAYFVY
+697 
-708 AETTPVEDQQK
+708 
-719 ECEENANKRETFYKL
+719 
-734 VSRLVRRYIDIANE
+734 
-748 MEQAGYTTEEAA
+748 
-760 DIKKQV
+760 
-766 DYFNDIKDEIKLKS
+766 DYFSREMSLYEKNEKN
-780 GDALDLKYYD
+780 Y
-790 PAMRQLIDNYV
+790 LID
-801 RAEDSEKLVDLADIS
+801 R
-816 FLDLIDTQGD
+816 F
-826 KAIDSLPKKIKQN
+826 
-839 ERSVAEILAA
+839 
-849 NMRKMIISERPNN
+849 
-862 PAYFDKM
+862 
-869 SDLLNHLLQE
+869 
-879 QKDGKIQYKEL
+879 KEL
-890 IKKLIE
+890 HNK
-896 KLKEARS
+896 
-903 TIKTKYPAT
+903 
-912 IDTKGKQAL
+912 
-921 YDNLGKDETLAL
+921 
-933 RVHETIKAN
+933 
-942 ARDGFRD
+942 
-949 MDSSGL
+949 
-955 KKMKALRR
+955 
-963 AVERVLQGVEVNID
+963 
-977 DIMQLIV
+977 
-984 AQREY
+984 

>member
-22 DKNKEVYCQ
+22 DKNKKVYCQ

-48 PRINFKVVHYEY
+48 PRINFKAVHYEY
-60 INGYLELHLEDDY
+60 INGYLELHLEDEY

-94 GDYLWHNWNGMKQG
+94 GDYLWHNWYGMRQG

-144 YDGNNDTQKEI
+144 YDGNNETQKNSC
-155 FTVSSIDFNKIEDG
+155 TVSSVDFNEIEDG
-169 ASVNINITDGTG
+169 TSVNINITEGTE
-181 SKVVLH
+181 SKVVLQ
-187 TMSLKDVLSL
+187 TMSLRDVLSL

-224 PRNHKYHLGTLI
+224 QRGHKYHLGTLI
-236 LQKKGDD
+236 LQKKGDE

-252 TVTLALILRAMC
+252 TVTLALILRAMDF
-264 IDNIL
+264 DNIQ
-269 LLKEKFDSV
+269 LLKESFDSV
-278 EAQKYIGY
+278 EAQRYVGY

-291 EMYLDRHYPNIETRS
+291 ETYLNRRYPDSDERRN
-306 KEAKKILDIISFD
+306 KVGNILDTISFD

-347 YELLKSHHLRFIPES
+347 YELLKSHHLRFIHES

-383 ENGDRSVSIILGI
+383 DNGDRSVSIILGI

-412 KEPNRVK
+412 NEPNRVK

-446 GTHFFAFVNA
+446 GAHFFSFVDT

-463 FIETKQYH
+463 FIETKQYQ
-471 ILWETISCSGLIEIN
+471 ILWKTISCSGLLEMEIDSN
-486 INGNDD
+486 
-492 NKKLSE
+492 NKKFSE

-529 ALTCITRIVSQLRYE
+529 AMTCITRIVSQLRYE

-576 ASARDIIKRLPYFD
+576 ANAWDIINRLPYFD
-590 KLLTGFDAPSATYL
+590 KTLKGIRA
-604 YIDKKM
+604 
-610 RDHNL
+610 
-615 FQAICRVNRVDSE
+615 
-628 EKDFGYII
+628 
-636 DYQDLFGAVKS
+636 
-647 AIEDYTN
+647 
-654 GAFDGYDDDDIEGLL
+654 
-669 SDRLTEGRKALEES
+669 
-683 LQAVYTMCEVIHPQ
+683 
-697 TREGYFAYFVY
+697 
-708 AETTPVEDQQK
+708 
-719 ECEENANKRETFYKL
+719 
-734 VSRLVRRYIDIANE
+734 
-748 MEQAGYTTEEAA
+748 
-760 DIKKQV
+760 
-766 DYFNDIKDEIKLKS
+766 DYFSREMSLYEKNEKN
-780 GDALDLKYYD
+780 Y
-790 PAMRQLIDNYV
+790 LID
-801 RAEDSEKLVDLADIS
+801 R
-816 FLDLIDTQGD
+816 F
-826 KAIDSLPKKIKQN
+826 
-839 ERSVAEILAA
+839 
-849 NMRKMIISERPNN
+849 
-862 PAYFDKM
+862 
-869 SDLLNHLLQE
+869 
-879 QKDGKIQYKEL
+879 KEL
-890 IKKLIE
+890 HNK
-896 KLKEARS
+896 
-903 TIKTKYPAT
+903 
-912 IDTKGKQAL
+912 
-921 YDNLGKDETLAL
+921 
-933 RVHETIKAN
+933 
-942 ARDGFRD
+942 
-949 MDSSGL
+949 
-955 KKMKALRR
+955 
-963 AVERVLQGVEVNID
+963 
-977 DIMQLIV
+977 
-984 AQREY
+984 

>member
-48 PRINFKVVHYEY
+48 PRINFKAVHYEY
-60 INGYLELHLEDDY
+60 INGYLELHLEDEY

-94 GDYLWHNWNGMKQG
+94 GDYLWHNWYGMRQG

-144 YDGNNDTQKEI
+144 YDGNNETQKNSC
-155 FTVSSIDFNKIEDG
+155 TVSSVDFNEIEDG
-169 ASVNINITDGTG
+169 TSVNINITEGTE
-181 SKVVLH
+181 SKVVLQ
-187 TMSLKDVLSL
+187 TMSLRDVLSL

-224 PRNHKYHLGTLI
+224 QRGHKYHLGTLI
-236 LQKKGDD
+236 LQKKGDE

-252 TVTLALILRAMC
+252 TVTLALILRAMDF
-264 IDNIL
+264 DNIQ
-269 LLKEKFDSV
+269 LLKESFDSV
-278 EAQKYIGY
+278 EAQRYVGY

-291 EMYLDRHYPNIETRS
+291 ETYLNRRYPDSDERRN
-306 KEAKKILDIISFD
+306 KVGNILDTISFD

-383 ENGDRSVSIILGI
+383 DNGDRSVSIILGI

-412 KEPNRVK
+412 NEPNRVK

-446 GTHFFAFVNA
+446 GAHFFSFVDT

-463 FIETKQYH
+463 FIETKQYQ
-471 ILWETISCSGLIEIN
+471 ILWKTISCSGLLEMEIDSN
-486 INGNDD
+486 
-492 NKKLSE
+492 NKKFSE

-529 ALTCITRIVSQLRYE
+529 AMTCITRIVSQLRYE

-576 ASARDIIKRLPYFD
+576 ANAWDIINRLPYFD
-590 KLLTGFDAPSATYL
+590 KTLKGIRA
-604 YIDKKM
+604 
-610 RDHNL
+610 
-615 FQAICRVNRVDSE
+615 
-628 EKDFGYII
+628 
-636 DYQDLFGAVKS
+636 
-647 AIEDYTN
+647 
-654 GAFDGYDDDDIEGLL
+654 
-669 SDRLTEGRKALEES
+669 
-683 LQAVYTMCEVIHPQ
+683 
-697 TREGYFAYFVY
+697 
-708 AETTPVEDQQK
+708 
-719 ECEENANKRETFYKL
+719 
-734 VSRLVRRYIDIANE
+734 
-748 MEQAGYTTEEAA
+748 
-760 DIKKQV
+760 
-766 DYFNDIKDEIKLKS
+766 DYFSREMSLYEKNEKN
-780 GDALDLKYYD
+780 Y
-790 PAMRQLIDNYV
+790 LID
-801 RAEDSEKLVDLADIS
+801 R
-816 FLDLIDTQGD
+816 F
-826 KAIDSLPKKIKQN
+826 
-839 ERSVAEILAA
+839 
-849 NMRKMIISERPNN
+849 
-862 PAYFDKM
+862 
-869 SDLLNHLLQE
+869 
-879 QKDGKIQYKEL
+879 KEL
-890 IKKLIE
+890 HNK
-896 KLKEARS
+896 
-903 TIKTKYPAT
+903 
-912 IDTKGKQAL
+912 
-921 YDNLGKDETLAL
+921 
-933 RVHETIKAN
+933 
-942 ARDGFRD
+942 
-949 MDSSGL
+949 
-955 KKMKALRR
+955 
-963 AVERVLQGVEVNID
+963 
-977 DIMQLIV
+977 
-984 AQREY
+984 

>member
-60 INGYLELHLEDDY
+60 INGYLELHLEDEY

-80 RLYKYLRD
+80 KLYKYLRD

-94 GDYLWHNWNGMKQG
+94 GDYLWHNWYGMRQG

-128 FISKI
+128 FISKV
-133 DPLIEDFLNTY
+133 DPLLEDFLNTY
-144 YDGNNDTQKEI
+144 YDGNNETQKNSC
-155 FTVSSIDFNKIEDG
+155 TVSSVDFNEIEDG
-169 ASVNINITDGTG
+169 TSVNINITEGTE
-181 SKVVLH
+181 SKVVLQ
-187 TMSLKDVLSL
+187 TMSLRDVLSL

-224 PRNHKYHLGTLI
+224 QRGHKYHLGTLI
-236 LQKKGDD
+236 LQKKGDE

-252 TVTLALILRAMC
+252 TVTLALILRAMDF
-264 IDNIL
+264 DNIQ
-269 LLKEKFDSV
+269 LLKESFDSV
-278 EAQKYIGY
+278 EAQRYVGY

-291 EMYLDRHYPNIETRS
+291 ETYLNRRYPDSDERRN
-306 KEAKKILDIISFD
+306 KVGNILDTISFD

-383 ENGDRSVSIILGI
+383 DNGDRSVSIILGI

-412 KEPNRVK
+412 NEPNRVK

-446 GTHFFAFVNA
+446 GAHFFSFVDT

-463 FIETKQYH
+463 FIETKQYQ
-471 ILWETISCSGLIEIN
+471 ILWKTISCSGLLEMEIDSN
-486 INGNDD
+486 
-492 NKKLSE
+492 NKKFSE

-529 ALTCITRIVSQLRYE
+529 AMTCITRIVSQLRYE

-576 ASARDIIKRLPYFD
+576 ANAWDIINRLPYFD
-590 KLLTGFDAPSATYL
+590 KTLKGIRA
-604 YIDKKM
+604 
-610 RDHNL
+610 
-615 FQAICRVNRVDSE
+615 
-628 EKDFGYII
+628 
-636 DYQDLFGAVKS
+636 
-647 AIEDYTN
+647 
-654 GAFDGYDDDDIEGLL
+654 
-669 SDRLTEGRKALEES
+669 
-683 LQAVYTMCEVIHPQ
+683 
-697 TREGYFAYFVY
+697 
-708 AETTPVEDQQK
+708 
-719 ECEENANKRETFYKL
+719 
-734 VSRLVRRYIDIANE
+734 
-748 MEQAGYTTEEAA
+748 
-760 DIKKQV
+760 
-766 DYFNDIKDEIKLKS
+766 DYFSREMSLYEKNEKN
-780 GDALDLKYYD
+780 Y
-790 PAMRQLIDNYV
+790 LID
-801 RAEDSEKLVDLADIS
+801 R
-816 FLDLIDTQGD
+816 F
-826 KAIDSLPKKIKQN
+826 
-839 ERSVAEILAA
+839 
-849 NMRKMIISERPNN
+849 
-862 PAYFDKM
+862 
-869 SDLLNHLLQE
+869 
-879 QKDGKIQYKEL
+879 KEL
-890 IKKLIE
+890 HNK
-896 KLKEARS
+896 
-903 TIKTKYPAT
+903 
-912 IDTKGKQAL
+912 
-921 YDNLGKDETLAL
+921 
-933 RVHETIKAN
+933 
-942 ARDGFRD
+942 
-949 MDSSGL
+949 
-955 KKMKALRR
+955 
-963 AVERVLQGVEVNID
+963 
-977 DIMQLIV
+977 
-984 AQREY
+984 

>member
-60 INGYLELHLEDDY
+60 INGYLELHLEDEY

-80 RLYKYLRD
+80 KLYKYLHD

-94 GDYLWHNWNGMKQG
+94 GDYLWHNWYGMRQG

-128 FISKI
+128 FISKV

-144 YDGNNDTQKEI
+144 YDGNNETQKNSC
-155 FTVSSIDFNKIEDG
+155 TVSSIDFNEIEDST
-169 ASVNINITDGTG
+169 SVNINITEGTE

-187 TMSLKDVLSL
+187 TMSLKDVFSL

-236 LQKKGDD
+236 LQKKGDE

-252 TVTLALILRAMC
+252 TVTLALILRAMR
-264 IDNIL
+264 IDNIQ
-269 LLKEKFDSV
+269 LLKESFDSV
-278 EAQKYIGY
+278 EAQRYVGY

-291 EMYLDRHYPNIETRS
+291 ETYPES
-306 KEAKKILDIISFD
+306 ILDIISFD

-362 HEAQQRH
+362 HEDQQRH

-383 ENGDRSVSIILGI
+383 DNGDRSVSIILGI

-412 KEPNRVK
+412 NEPNRVK

-433 FGERFDFMDPIQG
+433 FGEKFDFMDPIQG
-446 GTHFFAFVNA
+446 GAHFFAFVNT
-456 FIQHYNH
+456 FIQQYKH

-471 ILWETISCSGLIEIN
+471 ILWKTISCSGLLEMDI
-486 INGNDD
+486 DD
-492 NKKLSE
+492 NNKKFLE

-504 WWYGDVIAAF
+504 WWYGDIIAAF

-576 ASARDIIKRLPYFD
+576 ASAWNIIKRLPYFD
-590 KLLTGFDAPSATYL
+590 KDLKGIRADYFSREMSLYEKNEKNYL
-604 YIDKKM
+604 IDKFK
-610 RDHNL
+610 DLHN
-615 FQAICRVNRVDSE
+615 
-628 EKDFGYII
+628 K
-636 DYQDLFGAVKS
+636 
-647 AIEDYTN
+647 
-654 GAFDGYDDDDIEGLL
+654 
-669 SDRLTEGRKALEES
+669 
-683 LQAVYTMCEVIHPQ
+683 
-697 TREGYFAYFVY
+697 
-708 AETTPVEDQQK
+708 
-719 ECEENANKRETFYKL
+719 
-734 VSRLVRRYIDIANE
+734 
-748 MEQAGYTTEEAA
+748 
-760 DIKKQV
+760 
-766 DYFNDIKDEIKLKS
+766 
-780 GDALDLKYYD
+780 
-790 PAMRQLIDNYV
+790 
-801 RAEDSEKLVDLADIS
+801 
-816 FLDLIDTQGD
+816 
-826 KAIDSLPKKIKQN
+826 
-839 ERSVAEILAA
+839 
-849 NMRKMIISERPNN
+849 
-862 PAYFDKM
+862 
-869 SDLLNHLLQE
+869 
-879 QKDGKIQYKEL
+879 
-890 IKKLIE
+890 
-896 KLKEARS
+896 
-903 TIKTKYPAT
+903 
-912 IDTKGKQAL
+912 
-921 YDNLGKDETLAL
+921 
-933 RVHETIKAN
+933 
-942 ARDGFRD
+942 
-949 MDSSGL
+949 
-955 KKMKALRR
+955 
-963 AVERVLQGVEVNID
+963 
-977 DIMQLIV
+977 
-984 AQREY
+984 

>member
-9 VESVRKFVNKKWP
+9 VESVGKFVNKKWP
-22 DKNKEVYCQ
+22 DKNKKVYCQ

-48 PRINFKVVHYEY
+48 PRINFKAVHYEY
-60 INGYLELHLEDDY
+60 INGYLELHLEDEY

-80 RLYKYLRD
+80 RLYKSLRD

-94 GDYLWHNWNGMKQG
+94 GDYLWHNWYGMRQG

-144 YDGNNDTQKEI
+144 YDGNNETQKNSC
-155 FTVSSIDFNKIEDG
+155 TVSSVDFNEIEDG
-169 ASVNINITDGTG
+169 TSVNINITEGTE
-181 SKVVLH
+181 SKVVLQ
-187 TMSLKDVLSL
+187 TMSLRDVLSL

-224 PRNHKYHLGTLI
+224 QRGHKYHLGTLI
-236 LQKKGDD
+236 LQKKGDE

-252 TVTLALILRAMC
+252 TVTLALILRAMDF
-264 IDNIL
+264 DNIQ
-269 LLKEKFDSV
+269 LLKESFDSV
-278 EAQKYIGY
+278 EAQRYVGY

-291 EMYLDRHYPNIETRS
+291 ETYLNRRYPDSDERRN
-306 KEAKKILDIISFD
+306 KVGNILDTISFD

-383 ENGDRSVSIILGI
+383 DNGDRSVSIILGI

-412 KEPNRVK
+412 NEPNRVK

-446 GTHFFAFVNA
+446 GAHFFSFVDT

-463 FIETKQYH
+463 FIETKQYQ
-471 ILWETISCSGLIEIN
+471 ILWKTISCSGLLEMEIDSN
-486 INGNDD
+486 
-492 NKKLSE
+492 NKKFSE

-529 ALTCITRIVSQLRYE
+529 AMTCITRIVSQLRYE

-576 ASARDIIKRLPYFD
+576 ANAWDIINRLPYFD
-590 KLLTGFDAPSATYL
+590 KTLKGIRA
-604 YIDKKM
+604 
-610 RDHNL
+610 
-615 FQAICRVNRVDSE
+615 
-628 EKDFGYII
+628 
-636 DYQDLFGAVKS
+636 
-647 AIEDYTN
+647 
-654 GAFDGYDDDDIEGLL
+654 
-669 SDRLTEGRKALEES
+669 
-683 LQAVYTMCEVIHPQ
+683 
-697 TREGYFAYFVY
+697 
-708 AETTPVEDQQK
+708 
-719 ECEENANKRETFYKL
+719 
-734 VSRLVRRYIDIANE
+734 
-748 MEQAGYTTEEAA
+748 
-760 DIKKQV
+760 
-766 DYFNDIKDEIKLKS
+766 DYFSREMSLYEKNEKN
-780 GDALDLKYYD
+780 Y
-790 PAMRQLIDNYV
+790 LID
-801 RAEDSEKLVDLADIS
+801 R
-816 FLDLIDTQGD
+816 F
-826 KAIDSLPKKIKQN
+826 
-839 ERSVAEILAA
+839 
-849 NMRKMIISERPNN
+849 
-862 PAYFDKM
+862 
-869 SDLLNHLLQE
+869 
-879 QKDGKIQYKEL
+879 KEL
-890 IKKLIE
+890 HNK
-896 KLKEARS
+896 
-903 TIKTKYPAT
+903 
-912 IDTKGKQAL
+912 
-921 YDNLGKDETLAL
+921 
-933 RVHETIKAN
+933 
-942 ARDGFRD
+942 
-949 MDSSGL
+949 
-955 KKMKALRR
+955 
-963 AVERVLQGVEVNID
+963 
-977 DIMQLIV
+977 
-984 AQREY
+984 